1 MSDSRLTVIIRHH
14 CPYCEMALD
23 LLDERNLVYKLLI
36 LNVDFTR
43 EEFTNLVPGA
53 KTYPQIL
60 FDGKS
65 IGGFEEL
72 TSEIDNLVKFLN
84 K

>member
-1 MSDSRLTVIIRHH
+1 
-14 CPYCEMALD
+14 MALD